1 MKLFCLLAL
10 TVIGCAASPTTG
22 DDAMPMPCTASAG
35 TFTAQ
40 SLAVGETTRF
50 YFLHVPDAARC
61 TVSPLWIDF
70 HGAAT
75 DLPEEQS
82 ATNDAI
88 AEADAEGVILVRP
101 RSLAGSDGVYRWDAN
116 DGDVDRNRLFVKELV
131 ANLEGRY
138 AIDPTRVIV
147 SGFANGTVMAAQYM
161 RGDELPVIGIATID
175 GGYGETSPSVLAR
188 IPQRVYSV
196 TGFRDYMTEAFAP
209 LRDFYRAA
217 QLGDDRWYWRQAN
230 TGHGLSGW
238 HLRELVPWLL
248 RGERSEPGVLAGGWT
263 DRSILTSKAVL
274 AVQATPSGLVLGA
287 SEGGAFRASGTSW
300 APIGS
305 LPATAHVTSLCSDGT
320 NLFAAAETALFESGD
335 AGSTWTQLSNVPAPV
350 DSKLG
355 AAWLTAL
362 DCAADRSVLA
372 AGLWVGI
379 ESSDHAASWQAV
391 PMPRSAEA
399 SAVDA
404 SIATLARN
412 ATGTA
417 VAGGAAY
424 LGRRTG
430 SGGFAA
436 LAMPVTPAWWN
447 GVASIGDHFWAVG
460 DGGAIVASGDDG
472 VTWTVQTAPTAEDLY
487 AVAFADAS
495 TGAAVG
501 QHGAVA
507 VTHDGGATWT
517 AVRFGTDGFL
527 GAATWLDAHT
537 LLVAGE
543 HGTVATHAF

>member
-1 MKLFCLLAL
+1 VKLLYVLVL
-10 TVIGCAASPTTG
+10 TVVGCAASPTSG
-22 DDAMPMPCTASAG
+22 DDAMPMPCTAQAG
-35 TFTAQ
+35 TTTAQ
-40 SLAVGETTRF
+40 PIDVGATKRY

-70 HGAAT
+70 HGAAM
-75 DLPEEQS
+75 DLPEEQT
-82 ATNDAI
+82 ATNDAV

-116 DGDVDRNRLFVKELV
+116 DGDIDRNRLFVKELV
-131 ANLEGRY
+131 ADLESRF

-161 RGDELPVIGIATID
+161 RGDEIPVAGIATID
-175 GGYGETSPSVLAR
+175 GGYGETSSSTLAR
-188 IPQRVYSV
+188 IPARVYTV
-196 TGFRDYMTEAFAP
+196 TGFRDYMTEEFAP
-209 LRDFYRAA
+209 LRDLYRAA

-230 TGHGLSGW
+230 SGHGMYGW

-248 RGERSEPGVLAGGWT
+248 RGERRASGSLAGGWT
-263 DRSILTSKAVL
+263 DASILTSKAVL

-287 SEGGAFRASGTSW
+287 SEGGAFRAAGGGW
-300 APIGS
+300 APIGA

-320 NLFAAAETALFESGD
+320 NVFAAAETALFESGD
-335 AGSTWTQLSNVPAPV
+335 GGSTWTQLSNVPVPA
-350 DSKLG
+350 DSKFG

-379 ESSDHAASWQAV
+379 ESSDHAASWQQV
-391 PMPRSAEA
+391 PVP
-399 SAVDA
+399 

-412 ATGTA
+412 PTGTA

-424 LGRRTG
+424 LGRRTA
-430 SGGFAA
+430 SGAFAA
-436 LAMPVTPAWWN
+436 VTVPRAPAWWN
-447 GVASIGDHFWAVG
+447 GVAAIGDHFWAVG
-460 DGGAIVASGDDG
+460 DGGAIVASADDG
-472 VTWTVQTAPTAEDLY
+472 VTWTAQTSPTTEDFY
-487 AVAFADAS
+487 AVAFADAL

-501 QHGAVA
+501 QHGAVV
-507 VTHDGGATWT
+507 VTSDGGTTWT
-517 AVRFGTDGFL
+517 AVPFGIDAFL
-527 GAATWLDAHT
+527 GAATWLDPHT

-543 HGTVATHAF
+543 HGTVVTHAF